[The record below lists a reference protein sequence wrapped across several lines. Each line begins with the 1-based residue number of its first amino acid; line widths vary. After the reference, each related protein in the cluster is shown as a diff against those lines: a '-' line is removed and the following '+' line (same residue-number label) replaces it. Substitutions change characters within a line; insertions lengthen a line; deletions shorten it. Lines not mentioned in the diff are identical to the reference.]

1 LAFAEGAAERA
12 ALLAGATD
20 EFRRRVGIRVWGSD
34 RFEAELVDE
43 VRRALGRND
52 FDQAVAAGAR
62 LNQREAVVAVRDRRS
77 SGPRES

>member
-1 LAFAEGAAERA
+1 
-12 ALLAGATD
+12 
-20 EFRRRVGIRVWGSD
+20 VWGSD